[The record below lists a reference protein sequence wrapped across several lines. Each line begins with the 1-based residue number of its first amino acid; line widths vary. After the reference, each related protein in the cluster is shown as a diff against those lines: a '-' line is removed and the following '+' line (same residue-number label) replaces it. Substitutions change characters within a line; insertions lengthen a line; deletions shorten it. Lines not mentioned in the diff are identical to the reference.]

1 MLRVG
6 IIGFGLR
13 GLSIL
18 KGLVS
23 NLPLMTRAITQILPL
38 IVKEMEYVYSY
49 TYIDLKSQEDS
60 FLFRNE
66 YLAN

>member
-18 KGLVS
+18 ERFVS
-23 NLPLMTRAITQILPL
+23 NLPLMARAIT
-38 IVKEMEYVYSY
+38 
-49 TYIDLKSQEDS
+49 
-60 FLFRNE
+60 
-66 YLAN
+66 

>member
-18 KGLVS
+18 ERFVS
-23 NLPLMTRAITQILPL
+23 NLPLMARAITQILPL

-49 TYIDLKSQEDS
+49 IYIDLKSQEDS
-60 FLFRNE
+60 FI
-66 YLAN
+66 